1 MKRTKTRT
9 EKQPNKNINKHTKN
23 KTRLTQNKKVKQTSN
38 A

>member
-1 MKRTKTRT
+1 MKRTKTKT
-9 EKQPNKNINKHTKN
+9 EKKPNKNIKKHTKN